1 MRLEA
6 KKYLH
11 DILQAFVGIDVEEQ
25 WSPEVVDLDLDYDQ
39 DDDACILRQ

>member
-11 DILQAFVGIDVEEQ
+11 DIREAAARIAKFTAGKSI
-25 WSPEVVDLDLDYDQ
+25 
-39 DDDACILRQ
+39 DDDTRDDMLRAAV